1 MAKALVRF
9 TREHTVIRP
18 ATVLETHN
26 FDGTVTHIADIP
38 EARTV
43 YVTGETHTFRS
54 AKDALAFV
62 KAMDGAAELV
72 KA

>member
-1 MAKALVRF
+1 
-9 TREHTVIRP
+9 
-18 ATVLETHN
+18 LETHN

-62 KAMDGAAELV
+62 KAMDGAADLV